1 MTRLYRNIERVFEK
15 LTAAA
20 TVVLGNSITFIIAL
34 GTVIYWLSNKQFT
47 AQNFQENIRD
57 IILSV
62 TFLSLFI
69 IQKSFN
75 RFSALLHFKIN
86 ELIASHEH
94 ANNAVILAEE
104 KTEHEINSLSK
115 KHAEEKVE
123 IVDENS

>member
-1 MTRLYRNIERVFEK
+1 MINLYRSIEKIFEK

-20 TVVLGNSITFIIAL
+20 TVVLGNSITFILAL
-34 GTVIYWLSNKQFT
+34 STVIYWLTNKQYN
-47 AQNFQENIRD
+47 AQNFQESLRD

-62 TFLSLFI
+62 TFLSFFI

-115 KHAEEKVE
+115 KHAEENGE

>member
-1 MTRLYRNIERVFEK
+1 MIKLYRTVEKIFEK

-20 TVVLGNSITFIIAL
+20 TVVLGNSITFILAL
-34 GTVIYWLSNKQFT
+34 GTVVYWLTNKQYN
-47 AQNFQENIRD
+47 AQNFQESVRD

-62 TFLSLFI
+62 TFLSFFI

-94 ANNAVILAEE
+94 ANNAVIMAEK

-115 KHAEEKVE
+115 KHAEEKGE

>member
-34 GTVIYWLSNKQFT
+34 GTVIYWLSKKQFT

-86 ELIASHEH
+86 ELIASHEN

-104 KTEHEINSLSK
+104 KTEHEITSLSK

>member
-1 MTRLYRNIERVFEK
+1 MINLYRSIEKIFEK

-20 TVVLGNSITFIIAL
+20 TVVLGNSITFILAL
-34 GTVIYWLSNKQFT
+34 STVIYWLTNKQYN
-47 AQNFQENIRD
+47 AQNFQESLRD

-62 TFLSLFI
+62 TFLSFFI

>member
-1 MTRLYRNIERVFEK
+1 MINLYRTVEKIFEK

-34 GTVIYWLSNKQFT
+34 STVIYWLTNKQYN
-47 AQNFQENIRD
+47 AQNFQESVRD

-62 TFLSLFI
+62 TFLSFFI

-94 ANNAVILAEE
+94 ANNAVIDAED
-104 KTEHEINSLSK
+104 KTEHEINKLSK
-115 KHAEEKVE
+115 EHIADKIKEAG
-123 IVDENS
+123 ENS